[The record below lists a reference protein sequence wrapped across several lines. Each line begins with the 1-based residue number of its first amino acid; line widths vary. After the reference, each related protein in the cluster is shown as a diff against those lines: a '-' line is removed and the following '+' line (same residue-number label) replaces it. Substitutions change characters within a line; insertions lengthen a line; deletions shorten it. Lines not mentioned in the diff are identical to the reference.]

1 MDHAYDDRLRD
12 AWRDHHAHLVSMAF
26 GMLGDVGAAE
36 DATQE
41 AFVRLAAVD
50 QDSIR
55 DLRGWLTVVTGRRC
69 LDHLQSAHSRRESAY
84 EEPLLDNVGHPL
96 SRETPADPADRI
108 TLDDEVSA
116 ALLVLLQRLTP
127 PERVVYLLHDVFD
140 VPFDEIAMSVGR
152 STAACRQLASRARN
166 RLRSGRARTSVDVAE
181 HRRIAESFI
190 SACSRGDMDELVS
203 LLDPDAWG
211 TVDLGP
217 DNPITGR
224 VTRGAEQVARGALR
238 HLGSGTTC
246 VLAPSTRRPVLMA
259 FVDRILYSVV
269 MLNIEDEHIRSLEVI
284 GDPQRLAV
292 VAAHLAR

>member
-12 AWRDHHAHLVSMAF
+12 AWRDHHAHLVNMAF

-36 DATQE
+36 DAAQE
-41 AFVRLAAVD
+41 AFARLATAD
-50 QDSIR
+50 QDAIR
-55 DLRGWLTVVTGRRC
+55 DLRGWLVVVTGRRC
-69 LDHLQSAHSRRESAY
+69 LDHLQSAHSRRERAY
-84 EEPLLDNVGHPL
+84 EELLLDNVGQPL
-96 SRETPADPADRI
+96 SSATPVDPADRI

-140 VPFDEIAMSVGR
+140 VPFDEIATSVGR
-152 STAACRQLASRARN
+152 SSAACRQLASRARS
-166 RLRSGRARTSVDVAE
+166 RLRSGRARTSVDAAE

-190 SACSRGDMDELVS
+190 SACSRGDIDGLLS

-211 TVDLGP
+211 AANLGP

-224 VTRGAEQVARGALR
+224 VTRGAERVARGILR
-238 HLGSGTTC
+238 YLGPHTTC
-246 VLAPSTRRPVLMA
+246 VAAPSTGRPILFA
-259 FVDRILYSVV
+259 FVDQRLHAVV
-269 MLNIEDEHIRSLEVI
+269 TLNIEDGHVRSLEAI

-292 VAAHLAR
+292 IAAQLAP